1 MTDQIDFPRSFRDLF
16 SLCILLSLCTAA
28 FAQGSSFDFKQGTID
43 IVLLPQSK
51 QVKGSVRYDFELL
64 NKGDSLFINA
74 RNMVI
79 DRVLLAKKE
88 QKFSYDGQRI
98 GLKISLAKKG
108 KNQLQIEYTASPS
121 KAMYFLGWADQIQGN
136 EQIWTQGQGQNNS
149 HWVPSFEDMRVKLSY
164 RLRIRA
170 PQGFQLL
177 SNGVLN
183 KTESEPKEGLW
194 VYEQKQPI
202 SAYLLAI
209 ALGNYREY
217 KQTSTSGI
225 PLFQYLYPEDSL
237 RYTGTYHYT
246 RPVFDF
252 LEEEIGQP
260 YPFDNYK
267 EVPVFDFLY
276 AGMENASCTLF
287 SDQFVQDQNALP
299 QESYLGVQAHE
310 MVHQWWG
317 NLVTEASGEDH
328 WLHEGFATYYAQLAE
343 AHIRGEAWFTWNAL
357 DKALQLKAGVGQSL
371 LDPGSSSLT
380 FYEKGAWALRM
391 LREKVG
397 DKAFKESMSRVLQK
411 YRFKNLGVDQFL
423 DEMTWQDE
431 GDRTLFEENWLKS
444 TDFPWTEVKRWL
456 VQKNPDIVTF
466 LGMQEQL
473 SALQK
478 GVEKDSLF
486 LHFWRREM
494 PSPLRIRLLRGQED
508 RLPLEEYWKA
518 LKDLYTAESAPD
530 RELRRALLFGLNT
543 EDPSKVQQEFYRSFL
558 NEEDP
563 VVGYHLLYNLWRWF
577 PAERGTL
584 LEGSKR
590 LIPFMVDEFAVIWNL
605 LNLAGAQNLEE
616 AQPYIKQLKALTTP
630 AYPAEVRL
638 MATNQLSTSFG
649 NRTPFILNAYLRLSV
664 HHKWRIRKAAGQQIL
679 ELLKDPTIRQQYEK
693 GLPERS
699 EQEQKRL
706 RELLELSKSTE

>member
-1 MTDQIDFPRSFRDLF
+1 MELR
-16 SLCILLSLCTAA
+16 
-28 FAQGSSFDFKQGTID
+28 
-43 IVLLPQSK
+43 PQNK
-51 QVKGSVRYDFELL
+51 QVLGSVRYDFELL
-64 NKGDSLFINA
+64 SKGDSLFIDA
-74 RNMVI
+74 RNMKI
-79 DRVLLAKKE
+79 ERVLLGKKE
-88 QKFSYDGQRI
+88 QEFTYDGRQI
-98 GLKISLAKKG
+98 GLKVNRVKKG
-108 KNQLQIEYTASPS
+108 RNQLHIKYIATPS

-149 HWVPSFEDMRVKLSY
+149 HWVPSFEDMEIKLSY

-170 PQGFQLL
+170 PQGFRLL

-183 KTESEPKEGLW
+183 KKESEPKKGLW

-209 ALGNYREY
+209 ALGNYQEY
-217 KQTSTSGI
+217 EQSSKNGI
-225 PLFQYLYPEDSL
+225 PLFQYLYPKDSL
-237 RYTGTYHYT
+237 RYEGTYGHT

-287 SDQFVQDQNALP
+287 SDQFVQDINALP

-343 AHIRGEAWFTWNAL
+343 AHIRGERWLSWHAL
-357 DKALQLKAGVGQSL
+357 DKALQLKGAVGQSL

-391 LREKVG
+391 LREKIG
-397 DKAFKESMSRVLQK
+397 DQAFKESMSRVLQK
-411 YRFKNLGVDQFL
+411 YRFKNLRVDQFL
-423 DEMTWQDE
+423 DEINWQTDE
-431 GDRTLFEENWLKS
+431 DRTLFEETWLKS
-444 TDFPWTEVKRWL
+444 TDFPWIEVRTWL
-456 VQKNPDIVTF
+456 VQKNAEIGTY
-466 LGMQEQL
+466 LEMKSQL
-473 SALQK
+473 SALK
-478 GVEKDSLF
+478 NGVEKDSVF
-486 LHFWRREM
+486 LGLWKREL
-494 PSPLRIRLLRGQED
+494 SSELRIRLLRGQED
-508 RLPLEEYWKA
+508 RLPIQEFWKA
-518 LKDLYTAESAPD
+518 LKDFRGVTSAPD
-530 RELRRALLFGLNT
+530 RELRRALLFALDT
-543 EDPSKVQQEFYRSFL
+543 DDPALVQQDLYRSFL
-558 NEEDP
+558 NKDDP

-577 PAERGTL
+577 PEDRRAL
-584 LEGSKR
+584 LESTEQ
-590 LIPFMVDEFAVIWNL
+590 LIPLMADEFAVIWNL
-605 LNLAGAQNLEE
+605 LNLAGAQSLEE
-616 AQPYIKQLKALTTP
+616 AQPYINQLKALTTP

-638 MATNQLSTSFG
+638 LATKQLSTPFG
-649 NRTPFILNAYLRLSV
+649 NRTPFILDAYLQLSV

-679 ELLKDPTIRQQYEK
+679 ELLKDPVIRQQYEK